1 MSLNGIGSYTS
12 TASPAVSTSAAK
24 TTSSTE
30 AASTA
35 STTTDN
41 DGVIYEQSETNTS
54 NSKTTYTRNQTV
66 IDQLKADANARTASL
81 KSLVESMFAKQ
92 GKTYDDS
99 NFWNMIREGDYT
111 VDPEV
116 AAKAKEDIGEDGYW
130 GVKQTSE
137 RMVSFAKALTGGDP
151 SKVETMRD
159 AIKQG
164 YEAAAKMWGGKL
176 PDISQ
181 KTYDATM
188 KALDEWAKE
197 GK

>member
-1 MSLNGIGSYTS
+1 MNLNGIGSYNNTAS
-12 TASPAVSTSAAK
+12 TAASSTAQK
-24 TTSSTE
+24 TSSTE
-30 AASTA
+30 AASTSSA
-35 STTTDN
+35 TTDN
-41 DGVIYEQSETNTS
+41 DGVIYEQSETS
-54 NSKTTYTRNQTV
+54 SSKTTYSRNQTV

-81 KSLVESMFAKQ
+81 KSLVESMFTKQ
-92 GKTYDDS
+92 GKTYNDS
-99 NFWNMIREGDYT
+99 NFWNMIREGNYT

-151 SKVETMRD
+151 SKVESMRD
-159 AIKQG
+159 AIKKG
-164 YEAAAKMWGGKL
+164 YDAAAKVWGGKL
-176 PDISQ
+176 PEISQ